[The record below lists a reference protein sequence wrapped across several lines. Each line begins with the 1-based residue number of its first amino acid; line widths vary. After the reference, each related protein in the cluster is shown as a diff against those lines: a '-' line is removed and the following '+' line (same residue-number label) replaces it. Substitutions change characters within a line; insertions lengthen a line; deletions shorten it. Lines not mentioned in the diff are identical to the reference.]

1 MRFNE
6 PASSGSIPLEG
17 AWETSGIRFCSSNQ
31 DAGIPCVFQV
41 LRPISAHTYPCQGGT
56 LSKTTLTVDEGGN
69 ATYTVKLD
77 TQPSQSLTVT
87 ITDPTDN
94 TDVTASPATLTFTT
108 VNWSTAQTVTVTAA
122 QDDEADDETATVT
135 HAVASTDAT
144 CNAVTAGDVAVSVD
158 ADETAAITLSK
169 STLEIE
175 EGETDGTTYTV
186 KLAVKPTAGVTV
198 TISGQAGT
206 DLTLN
211 SSTLTFTTS
220 DWDTAQ
226 TVTVTAAETRT
237 RTDDTEKLTHTG
249 HRRRGIRRDQGG
261 PAGDRWRRRDHGDL
275 RGPHVPDG

>member
-1 MRFNE
+1 M
-6 PASSGSIPLEG
+6 
-17 AWETSGIRFCSSNQ
+17 
-31 DAGIPCVFQV
+31 
-41 LRPISAHTYPCQGGT
+41 
-56 LSKTTLTVDEGGN
+56 
-69 ATYTVKLD
+69 KLD

-158 ADETAAITLSK
+158 ADVTLSK

-186 KLAVKPTAGVTV
+186 KLRR
-198 TISGQAGT
+198 QADRRSDGHHLRPGRHGPHPELQHA
-206 DLTLN
+206 DLHHQRLGYRPDRDGN
-211 SSTLTFTTS
+211 
-220 DWDTAQ
+220 
-226 TVTVTAAETRT
+226 
-237 RTDDTEKLTHTG
+237 G
-249 HRRRGIRRDQGG
+249 GRRRGRDGRHGGNGKAGVPHVHQFKLGHEADRDDQRGPGRRG
-261 PAGDRWRRRDHGDL
+261 RRRGRHGHPFSRL
-275 RGPHVPDG
+275 HGRRLQRHRHG